1 MIHERHYTLEEANAL
16 LPKLEPL
23 LGELRDARDRL
34 TDSDL
39 HETLGESAPSNG
51 GGKPGREVGEA
62 FLRVRGMLGVLEPLG
77 LVIRDLDRG
86 LVDFPAILE
95 GTEAY
100 LCWQLGEDEIGF
112 WHGLEDGFAGRRPIE

>member
-1 MIHERHYTLEEANAL
+1 VIHERHYTLEEANAL

-51 GGKPGREVGEA
+51 GGEPGREVGEA